1 MLYIKDGYVMDPKS
15 GLEQTMDIIT
25 KDDKIWKMGEHLD
38 QTDFFKKLPQH
49 EIQTIDAD
57 GCIVAPGLVDVHVH
71 FRDPGFTEKEDIFTG
86 LNDIEASDDITI
98 VKVEKDEV
106 QFAIQNLNPNQ
117 LAKLRIGGFA
127 IEATKSCDPGDV
139 AKLTISSKDF
149 DSVTLEIAKMVSA
162 IPLTA

>member
-86 LNDIEASDDITI
+86 AKAAARGGYTSVVLMANTSPVVDNRETLQY
-98 VKVEKDEV
+98 VLEKGKET
-106 QFAIQNLNPNQ
+106 AIHVYSCCSVTEGMKGE
-117 LAKLRIGGFA
+117 KLTDM
-127 IEATKSCDPGDV
+127 EKLHSCDWSSLLRNFIPV
-139 AKLTISSKDF
+139 SIS
-149 DSVTLEIAKMVSA
+149 
-162 IPLTA
+162 